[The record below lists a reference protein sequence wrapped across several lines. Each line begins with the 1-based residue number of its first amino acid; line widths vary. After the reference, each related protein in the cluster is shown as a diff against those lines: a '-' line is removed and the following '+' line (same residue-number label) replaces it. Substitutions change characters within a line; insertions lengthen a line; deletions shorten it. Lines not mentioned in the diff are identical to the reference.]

1 MNIKHIKLPVFIIIL
16 LIFVGCKSA
25 KTIIANGT
33 LNSSLSTKQIVK
45 ETNSKKSNFKTLAAR
60 LKIETND
67 GKKSQSVTVSM
78 RMEKDKMIWLSKL
91 GIVKALITPERV
103 AFYNTWDNTYFDGD
117 FSYISELLGT
127 ELDFQKVQSLL
138 LGEAILELEP
148 KEIVGDVTDKSY
160 VLSPKKQ
167 NELYEIFFL
176 INPSLFKLDSQQ
188 ISQEK
193 EGRHLQIDY
202 TAYQK
207 VDTETLPKMVDIV
220 AVQKNDELSID
231 LEYKSIALN
240 VKLKFPFRIP
250 SGYDEI
256 ELK

>member
-1 MNIKHIKLPVFIIIL
+1 MNSKNIKFSVFLIIIM
-16 LIFVGCKSA
+16 FSTGCKSA

-33 LNSSLSTKQIVK
+33 LNSNLSTKQIIK

-78 RMEKDKMIWLSKL
+78 RMEKDKTIWLSKL
-91 GIVKALITPERV
+91 GIVKALITPNRV
-103 AFYNTWDNTYFDGD
+103 AFYNTWDKTYFDGD

-127 ELDFQKVQSLL
+127 ELDFKKVQNLL
-138 LGEAILELEP
+138 LGETILDLEP
-148 KEIVGDVTDKSY
+148 KGYKGDVNDKSY
-160 VLSPKKQ
+160 VLSPKRQ
-167 NELYEIFFL
+167 DELYEIFFL
-176 INPSLFKLDSQQ
+176 INPSFFKLDSQQ
-188 ISQEK
+188 ISQSEEK
-193 EGRHLQIDY
+193 RHLQIDY

-207 VDTETLPKMVDIV
+207 VETETLPKILDIV
-220 AVQKNDELSID
+220 AVQANEELNID
-231 LEYKSIALN
+231 LEFKSVSLN
-240 VKLKFPFRIP
+240 QKLKFPFRIP

>member
-1 MNIKHIKLPVFIIIL
+1 MNSKHIKFSVFIIALL
-16 LIFVGCKSA
+16 LITGCKSA

-33 LNSSLSTKQIVK
+33 LDSSLSTKQLVK

-78 RMEKDKMIWLSKL
+78 RMEKDKTIWLSKL

-127 ELDFQKVQSLL
+127 ELDFKKVQNLL
-138 LGEAILELEP
+138 LGETILDLEP
-148 KEIVGDVTDKSY
+148 KGFTKDVNESSY

-167 NELYEIFFL
+167 SDLYEIFFL

-188 ISQEK
+188 ISQSAEM
-193 EGRHLQIDY
+193 RHLQIDY

-207 VDTETLPKMVDIV
+207 VETETLPKVVDLV
-220 AVQKNDELSID
+220 AVQENEELTID
-231 LEYKSIALN
+231 LEFKSVSLN
-240 VKLKFPFRIP
+240 QKLKFPFRIP

>member
-1 MNIKHIKLPVFIIIL
+1 MNSKYIKSPVFIIIL
-16 LIFVGCKSA
+16 LLITGCKSA
-25 KTIIANGT
+25 KTIIANGE

-67 GKKSQSVTVSM
+67 GKKSQTVTVSM
-78 RMEKDKMIWLSKL
+78 RMEKDKTIWLSKL
-91 GIVKALITPERV
+91 GIVKALITPDRV

-127 ELDFQKVQSLL
+127 ELDFKKVQNLL
-138 LGEAILELEP
+138 LGEAILDLEP
-148 KEIVGDVTDKSY
+148 KEFTGDVNDKSY

-167 NELYEIFFL
+167 DDLYEIFFL

-188 ISQEK
+188 ISQET

-207 VDTETLPKMVDIV
+207 VDKETLPQIVDIV
-220 AVQKNDELSID
+220 AVQKNEELNID
-231 LEYKSIALN
+231 LEFKSVALN
-240 VKLKFPFRIP
+240 QKLKFPFRIP